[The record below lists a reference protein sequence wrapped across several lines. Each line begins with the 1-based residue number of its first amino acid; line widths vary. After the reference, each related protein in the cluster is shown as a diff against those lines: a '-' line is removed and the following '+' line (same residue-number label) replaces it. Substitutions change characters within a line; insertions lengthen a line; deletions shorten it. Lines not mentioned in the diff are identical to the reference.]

1 MAIQWADDF
10 SRYGVGSASRTA
22 MLDGLPYAV
31 IGNTGGGGEIVVDP
45 DPNVIGGRAFSIGPP
60 DLTIALPNVVT
71 GTVGVVS
78 RYWLNSLPVSDT
90 SSPDTFILRTV
101 SAVDIIAM
109 RTRTNGSIQIRGRVA
124 GVLTVVAD
132 SINPILQPSSWNNIE
147 LKFNTSTG
155 VGSLYV
161 NGVSRL
167 TWTGVDTGN
176 DLALVAFRR
185 SNIGSSSIGPPAF
198 LKQLVIWDGTGS
210 ENNDTLGNVTVLRHK
225 TTSDVTLGGWLPSVG
240 ATGFNLLA
248 KDAPNDTTYLSGEDV
263 PLPAAM
269 AFEFENLPP
278 DVTSVLALITV
289 ARHRKTDGGDGN
301 VQTGLSPNG
310 VDWDDGADRPITTA
324 FQYDFDV
331 SELSPATGLRWTPV
345 EVDALRGRVDR
356 TL

>member
-1 MAIQWADDF
+1 
-10 SRYGVGSASRTA
+10 
-22 MLDGLPYAV
+22 MLDGLPYA
-31 IGNTGGGGEIVVDP
+31 IIDTTDGGTCVVDP

-78 RYWLNSLPVSDT
+78 RYWLNNLPLSDT
-90 SSPDTFILRTV
+90 TSPDTFILSTV
-101 SAVDIIAM
+101 SSVVIIAM

-176 DLALVAFRR
+176 TVALVSFRR
-185 SNIGSSSIGPPAF
+185 TSIGTNGPGPDAF

-225 TTSDVTLGGWLPSVG
+225 TTADVTLGGWLPSVG

-248 KDAPNDTTYLSGEDV
+248 KNAPNDTTYLSGEDV

-269 AFEFENLPP
+269 EFEFEDLPP
-278 DVTSVLALITV
+278 DVTSVLALIMV
-289 ARHRKTDGGDGN
+289 SRHRKTDGGDGN
-301 VQTGLSPNG
+301 VQTALSPNG
-310 VDWDDGADRPITTA
+310 VDWDNGADRPITTA

-331 SELSPATGLRWTPV
+331 SELSPATSSQWTPL
-345 EVDALRGRVDR
+345 EVDALKGRVNR